1 MVINLDL
8 APFQELLTL
17 PTGTALWRLLFW
29 YFGWLPIAIV
39 LLRGLLEV
47 WLHERRMAWEHHQ
60 KFILLAID
68 VPKNNVQ
75 SLMAVENMFTYFAG
89 GHGTFTL
96 IEKWWEGKVQLG
108 FSFEIVSIGG
118 YIQFL
123 IRTPAHFKDLVESA
137 VFSQYPDVEIY
148 EVEDY
153 TALAPKRF
161 PDDEYD
167 IWGSEFIQTAP
178 EMLPIKTWPAFEHDF
193 GEKEVKY
200 RDPMSAL
207 MDLMSSLRKG
217 EQLWYQIVVVPTG
230 NEWTEHAQH
239 YIDSLLG
246 KSHGGDNAGS
256 KLVDT
261 ILKWMTAI
269 SEMVYKLWDHIE
281 DGHADKAAEKKF
293 PELPPGPKAK
303 IEAAEMKASKIGFE
317 VSIRAIY
324 LSRKEVMNKPKVV
337 NGFVGYIKQFAA
349 NNLNGLKPDGKMTMT
364 SASYFYTK
372 KRIIR
377 RKNNIMRGYKHRS
390 DLIGRPPWIMNVEEL
405 ATLWHFPLDAVTK
418 APLIQRSAGKRIEPP
433 MSLPL
438 DDQARSLSR
447 TEPIFDEGYVV
458 EDDEPVSR
466 EHGTSESEAVRDHK
480 EHRSASPAFFEEED
494 ELEAETA
501 AAESS
506 EVSEADETAPTEK
519 NEGTESRATDTVEP
533 GPGSRGQAPD
543 NLPFA

>member
-1 MVINLDL
+1 MVINFDL
-8 APFQELLTL
+8 APFAELLTL
-17 PTGTALWRLLFW
+17 PTTTAVWRLVFW

-39 LLRGLLEV
+39 MLHGLLQV
-47 WLHERRMAWEHHQ
+47 WLHERRLAWEHHQ

-108 FSFEIVSIGG
+108 FSFEIVSVGG

-123 IRTPAHFKDLVESA
+123 VRAPVHFRDLVESA
-137 VFSQYPDVEIY
+137 IFSQYPDVEIY

-153 TALAPKRF
+153 TALAPKSF

-178 EMLPIKTWPAFEHDF
+178 EILPIKTWPAFEHDF

-230 NEWTEHAQH
+230 NEWTAHAAH
-239 YIDSLLG
+239 YIDELLG
-246 KSHGGDNAGS
+246 KSHGATAGNN
-256 KLVDT
+256 LVDT
-261 ILKWMTAI
+261 ILKWMTVV
-269 SEMVYKLWDHIE
+269 SEMVYKLWEHIE
-281 DGHADKAAEKKF
+281 DKHDDKGSEKKF
-293 PELPPGPKAK
+293 PELAPGPKAK

-317 VSIRAIY
+317 VTIRAIY

-364 SASYFYTK
+364 SASYFFTK
-372 KRIIR
+372 RRILH
-377 RKNNIMRGYKHRS
+377 RKNNIMYGYKHRS

-418 APLIQRSAGKRIEPP
+418 APLIQRSAGRRIEPP
-433 MSLPL
+433 MSLPI
-438 DDQARSLSR
+438 DDQGRALSHV
-447 TEPIFDEGYVV
+447 EPIFEEGYIV
-458 EDDEPVSR
+458 EDEPGGG
-466 EHGTSESEAVRDHK
+466 EHGSEADAQRDNK
-480 EHRSASPAFFEEED
+480 EHRAATPAFFDEEEAMD
-494 ELEAETA
+494 DADPMAVESDNTAGADPGFIEKAEGR
-501 AAESS
+501 ESH
-506 EVSEADETAPTEK
+506 D
-519 NEGTESRATDTVEP
+519 TDASGP
-533 GPGSRGQAPD
+533 PPGSRGQAPE